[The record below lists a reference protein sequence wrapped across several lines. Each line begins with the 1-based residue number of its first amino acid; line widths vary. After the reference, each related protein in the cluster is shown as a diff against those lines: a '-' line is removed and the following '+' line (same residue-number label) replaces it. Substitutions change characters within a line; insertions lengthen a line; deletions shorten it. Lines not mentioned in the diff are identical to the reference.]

1 MTKAEAQK
9 TLAKMQKAGNAYAK
23 IVMVGVDAKGIKY
36 AIKIGWRK
44 YIK

>member
-1 MTKAEAQK
+1 MTNLEAQK
-9 TLAKMQKAGNAYAK
+9 TLAKMIKAGNHTAK

-36 AIKIGWRK
+36 AVKTGWRK